1 LTTLIL
7 LRVEERLVGALKER
21 ARRHG
26 RSAETEHRAI
36 LASGLT
42 AKAPSREE
50 MLAYF
55 RLGTELGLGE
65 VEIGRTGGGP
75 AAPPDL
81 G

>member
-1 LTTLIL
+1 
-7 LRVEERLVGALKER
+7 
-21 ARRHG
+21 
-26 RSAETEHRAI
+26 
-36 LASGLT
+36 
-42 AKAPSREE
+42 